1 VAESPRIDELRRR
14 LEREPGSRI
23 FAQLAEEL
31 RKVGQLPESI
41 RVARQ
46 GLLNHPG
53 YPSARMTLGR
63 ALLDSR
69 DLRGARAE
77 FEAVL
82 RGAPDNI
89 LASRYLADCLDGL
102 GDLGSA
108 LLQYRATLRLAPGD
122 RNVEAQIKA
131 LEDRLTPAQVA
142 AMPQVPPLPA
152 RRPEATRPGAIPVLD
167 VDGPMELES
176 ALDRAPRWG
185 GEPQAP
191 APLEAPPAPPPI
203 VTAPPM
209 DESPAVDLPPLP
221 PPSWAPVADVVAAP
235 VPPRPEVA
243 LPATADVIRPEPV
256 AYAPAAP
263 ASPPAE
269 PPAPSPQVASAPAEL
284 VPEAPRAMDEPTLPP
299 TPPLAPPSGSPP
311 EPQALYSSTLAE
323 LYFQQGFTRQAIDVY
338 EQLIAREPAN
348 DRLRA
353 RLFEL
358 QAYEREEGGSAVPAS
373 PPPPVFDPRARRREA
388 IGRTISR
395 LESLLQA
402 TRRA

>member
-31 RKVGQLPESI
+31 RKVGQLPEAI

-69 DLRGARAE
+69 DLRGARSE

-122 RNVEAQIKA
+122 RNLEAQIKA
-131 LEDRLTPAQVA
+131 LEDRLTPGQVA
-142 AMPQVPPLPA
+142 AVPQAPPLPV

-176 ALDRAPRWG
+176 ALDRSPRWG
-185 GEPQAP
+185 EEARVPLAPGPGPVAP
-191 APLEAPPAPPPI
+191 APPA
-203 VTAPPM
+203 VTAPSM
-209 DESPAVDLPPLP
+209 DESPVVALPAVPAPAWQPGADDTVIPPLP
-221 PPSWAPVADVVAAP
+221 PPSPAFAEPEPVPFAPVAPPPPPPAEEVEFPAPPSPTALP
-235 VPPRPEVA
+235 VPA
-243 LPATADVIRPEPV
+243 A
-256 AYAPAAP
+256 APAA
-263 ASPPAE
+263 
-269 PPAPSPQVASAPAEL
+269 
-284 VPEAPRAMDEPTLPP
+284 EAQP
-299 TPPLAPPSGSPP
+299 
-311 EPQALYSSTLAE
+311 LYSSTLAE

-338 EQLIAREPAN
+338 EQLLAREPGN
-348 DRLRA
+348 ERLRA
-353 RLFEL
+353 RLTEL
-358 QAYEREEGGSAVPAS
+358 EAYDRQEAGSTVSA
-373 PPPPVFDPRARRREA
+373 PPPPPAVDPKARRREA

-395 LESLLQA
+395 LETLLQA